1 MFVFTALAQ
10 SLGVVCTGNSTT
22 LAVSECKAWQA
33 LHDSTNGPAWLHGC
47 SNLRD
52 DPCSC
57 AIVCMGL
64 VIGVKCN
71 AGHITAINLFENG
84 LTGSIPD
91 AMTSMTYLEDWEMA
105 GNQLNGTLPALSGFT
120 RLVEFDM
127 AGNALT
133 GSLPGLGANMKVLRT
148 LSAWD
153 NKVSML
159 SLQLSDA
166 VGRADYLTAP
176 PPAASRTALLTT

>member
-1 MFVFTALAQ
+1 
-10 SLGVVCTGNSTT
+10 
-22 LAVSECKAWQA
+22 
-33 LHDSTNGPAWLHGC
+33 
-47 SNLRD
+47 
-52 DPCSC
+52 
-57 AIVCMGL
+57 MGL

-84 LTGSIPD
+84 LAGSIPD

-133 GSLPGLGANMKVLRT
+133 GSLPGLGTNMKVLRT

-159 SLQLSDA
+159 SL
-166 VGRADYLTAP
+166 RAQRCCRP
-176 PPAASRTALLTT
+176 R